1 MSRYAFFHKEGI
13 SNIKSFGTTS
23 SFYEKSSVWAS
34 PELQLAPANSFSTS
48 RKAGKGRL
56 LTKVLF
62 I

>member
-1 MSRYAFFHKEGI
+1 MPFFIRKAYL
-13 SNIKSFGTTS
+13 TYRALVQLS